1 MRKLIPI
8 LIILSIATFVW
19 SRREAP
25 KNEPAS
31 APMAVEEK
39 TPPVSTTTVSATT
52 MSEVT
57 PSPTTTAKIVTAI
70 APSVRDMRA
79 DVEADP
85 HAPSKSL
92 VEFSAELAPR
102 LREALQHPA
111 TAEVFFAELQD
122 CVDGPTQ
129 KEAPTIR
136 ALCLINLRRLG
147 KVPRLH
153 EKAESAWSNADPEI
167 RRLAE

>member
-1 MRKLIPI
+1 MSKLISI
-8 LIILSIATFVW
+8 LIVLAIATFVW

-25 KNEPAS
+25 
-31 APMAVEEK
+31 MAVEEK
-39 TPPVSTTTVSATT
+39 TPSVSATTVSTTTVSTTT

-57 PSPTTTAKIVTAI
+57 PSPTTAAISVTAI
-70 APSVRDMRA
+70 APSVRAMRA

-129 KEAPTIR
+129 RDAPAIR